1 VVSFLCK
8 KSLFPYDTS
17 TRIFYSNIGGP
28 TLTIAALPRIGDH
41 EQSVAFIE
49 LSQKFYLKDLN
60 KIFDCCQLG
69 CEKIRAIL
77 DEAIR
82 GNAYENVNSNLTSN

>member
-1 VVSFLCK
+1 M
-8 KSLFPYDTS
+8 SLS
-17 TRIFYSNIGGP
+17 TQTGGP

-41 EQSVAFIE
+41 EQSVSFVE

-60 KIFDCCQLG
+60 KIFDCALRG
-69 CEKIRAIL
+69 CEKIRSIL

-82 GNAYENVNSNLTSN
+82 KNANETASSELAEN